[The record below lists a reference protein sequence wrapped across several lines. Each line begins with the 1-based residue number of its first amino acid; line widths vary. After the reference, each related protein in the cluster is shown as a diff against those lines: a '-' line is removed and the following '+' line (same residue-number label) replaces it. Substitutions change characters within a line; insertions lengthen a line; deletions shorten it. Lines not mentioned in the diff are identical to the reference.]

1 MLRFFSDKTQ
11 MEIAEVLGVS
21 QVQVSRLITKTLS
34 KLKKSVE

>member
-1 MLRFFSDKTQ
+1 